1 MVPSEK
7 SLGVNMITVM
17 LADQLEIVRCGLRA
31 VLAAQPDI
39 KLVGEYGR
47 SDELVEAIAHEP
59 PAVLVMGLAVDGSS
73 VFDVL
78 AELQN
83 AEWPTKILIFSED
96 NDRELARRAFDLGA
110 DGYALHSSSMEAI
123 AIAVRAVNAG
133 ACWVDAR
140 LKDGVIAKPTRP
152 AAAQEVT
159 TPPKGPP
166 LSQRETEILT
176 LVATGMSNSEIARA
190 LGIGPETVKSHIRN
204 IMQKLAAKDRTQA
217 AIIAYQLGSI
227 PA

>member
-1 MVPSEK
+1 
-7 SLGVNMITVM
+7 MITVM

-39 KLVGEYGR
+39 KVVSEYGKT
-47 SDELVEAIAHEP
+47 DELFAAIAHEP
-59 PAVLVMGLAVDGSS
+59 PAVLVMGLTMNGAS
-73 VFDVL
+73 VFDIL
-78 AELQN
+78 ADLQN
-83 AEWPTKILIFSED
+83 MEPPTKTLIFSED
-96 NDRELARRAFDLGA
+96 DDCELARRAFDLGA

-133 ACWVDAR
+133 ACWVDGR

-152 AAAQEVT
+152 AAQEIAST
-159 TPPKGPP
+159 PKGPP

-176 LVATGMSNSEIARA
+176 LVATGMSNSEIAKA

-217 AIIAYQLGSI
+217 AIIAYQLGSL